1 MEQRMGRWFKW
12 HRLQPVAFPQI
23 NPLLR
28 LRART
33 KTHRLKPAP
42 HRGQTSVC
50 AAQTRSVA
58 RAEDGALVQVVL
70 LRPGAWLEQRMGR
83 WFKWHRLQPVAF
95 PQINPLL
102 RLRARTKTHRLKP
115 VPLKGETEACAT
127 KL

>member
-58 RAEDGALVQVVL
+58 RAEDGAGSSCAAQTRSVAGAEDGALVQV
-70 LRPGAWLEQRMGR
+70 
-83 WFKWHRLQPVAF
+83 HRLQPVAF